1 MNTEDYIAQCTAHL
15 SDTNTYKLTDYYPK
29 DEITRQLTNI
39 AANFKSQ
46 LHGYNKN
53 LYTFL
58 ASAPD
63 HSQIPQFYGIPKIHK
78 KFVKVPPIRP
88 IVSQCN
94 SPLLPTAKF
103 IDHVLQPLAQSYS
116 DYLHN
121 TTALSL
127 ILQELY
133 VPEDAILV
141 TVDVNSLYP
150 SIPQTEMLQ
159 IIYDEM
165 YRKRHLQFDPNL
177 IIQLLHISINF
188 NFFEFASHS
197 SKQKAQSWGQPSLL
211 QLQTFICPSL

>member
-1 MNTEDYIAQCTAHL
+1 MCIRDR
-15 SDTNTYKLTDYYPK
+15 
-29 DEITRQLTNI
+29 DEITRQLTNV

-58 ASAPD
+58 ASAPE

-103 IDHVLQPLAQSYS
+103 IDHVLQPLAQSYP

-127 ILQELY
+127 TLQELY

-165 YRKRHLQFDPNL
+165 YRKRHLLQFDPNL

-188 NFFEFASHS
+188 NFFEFASLTFQQTKGTAMEAAFSPTVANIYMSITLADSPNNPS
-197 SKQKAQSWGQPSLL
+197 SSSATLMTYS
-211 QLQTFICPSL
+211 